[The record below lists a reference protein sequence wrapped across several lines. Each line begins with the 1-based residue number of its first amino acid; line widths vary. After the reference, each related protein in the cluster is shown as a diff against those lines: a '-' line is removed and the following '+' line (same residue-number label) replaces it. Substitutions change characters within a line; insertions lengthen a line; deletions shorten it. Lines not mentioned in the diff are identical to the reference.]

1 MLIIRLQRTGKRN
14 QPFFRIVVTEKKSPP
29 KGKYIEKLGS
39 LDPRTKRV
47 TLKVERIKY
56 WLENG
61 AQTSDTVWNLL
72 VKKGIIKGRKRKIK
86 ISAKRKKKEE
96 DKKEKK

>member
-29 KGKYIEKLGS
+29 KGKYIEKVGS

-86 ISAKRKKKEE
+86 ITPKKKEKT
-96 DKKEKK
+96 KKES